1 MPLAVEESVD
11 GIEHKSAKLL
21 GGDIPI

>member
-1 MPLAVEESVD
+1 VPLAVEESVD
-11 GIEHKSAKLL
+11 GIEDKSTEFL